1 MKERITTIFSFIGI
15 AVLIGIA
22 AYVTMPTASITNAD
36 GPKVTIYKSPN
47 CGCCVKHSA
56 YLKQNGFDVD
66 IKVTEDMDTIK
77 QKYGIPYDK
86 QSCHTTVMGDYFV
99 EGHVPVEAFRKLLEE
114 KPDIDGIGL
123 PEMPSGSPGMPGPK
137 LESFEIY
144 QLKNGKSEPYINL

>member
-1 MKERITTIFSFIGI
+1 MTILTAIGI
-15 AVLIGIA
+15 AIVIGVA
-22 AYVTMPTASITNAD
+22 AYAVLPSADITSVS

-66 IKVTEDMDTIK
+66 IKITDDMNAIK
-77 QKYGIPYDK
+77 EKYGIPFDK

-99 EGHVPVEAFRKLLEE
+99 EGHVPVEAFNKLLKE
-114 KPDIDGIGL
+114 KPNIDGISL

-137 LESFEIY
+137 LEPFEIY
-144 QLKNGKSEPYINL
+144 QLKDGQAQPYISI